1 MIFSMPNKSA
11 EFCRFDI
18 PETLL
23 ASLNGIWAIPAN
35 NEMLTWLEKAK
46 FALRFFPA
54 MVDGQ
59 AYVKAQDGQI
69 VSELMKM
76 HI

>member
-23 ASLNGIWAIPAN
+23 ASLNGKIIYNARLVQLNHKYIIVVVAFVLQATLMIDQQIIP
-35 NEMLTWLEKAK
+35 WS
-46 FALRFFPA
+46 F
-54 MVDGQ
+54 
-59 AYVKAQDGQI
+59 YV
-69 VSELMKM
+69 VN
-76 HI
+76 